1 MGMRITSYDRIP
13 SVWSRPSINGCF
25 FMDLVEFFCD
35 VKSGF
40 PELPAE
46 SQGVCGKCCSRGALR
61 SRDGCGAERRR
72 FFGGPAAPRATMR
85 RHTRGRTHVR
95 AAARTRTTSCAACV
109 FSAHH
114 RRLSAPHITTNHPGA
129 IGIGVS
135 NCALGTRLSFRKNTG
150 VGVGSVS
157 FRKDTPTRAQR
168 EHHPDARRPAHSRP
182 RAHLAAP

>member
-1 MGMRITSYDRIP
+1 MHILEMKRTFSD
-13 SVWSRPSINGCF
+13 
-25 FMDLVEFFCD
+25 D
-35 VKSGF
+35 VK
-40 PELPAE
+40 P
-46 SQGVCGKCCSRGALR
+46 GKDAAPFGIGRGLRECFSRGALR
-61 SRDGCGAERRR
+61 SCDGCGAERRR

-135 NCALGTRLSFRKNTG
+135 HSARGTRLSFRKNTG

-168 EHHPDARRPAHSRP
+168 EHHPDARRPRTRAGAHEPPILRI
-182 RAHLAAP
+182 